1 MSEVIEKKEKIYPK
15 RVKGKFRTI
24 KWVLTSVF
32 LGIYFMLPWIKIDG
46 RQAVLFDIPDRK
58 FYIFNIVFWPQDV
71 FYLAILMLL
80 LAMGLFFFT
89 AVAGRLW
96 CGYVCPQTG
105 FSDIF
110 VAIERFI
117 EGDRHE
123 RMALD
128 HSPWTVKKV
137 FEKITKHSVWLAFSF
152 AISFTFVTYFVPPQE
167 LGWRIV
173 SGNLTAAHAF
183 WLFLFIATIYS
194 FCGFFKELICLVPC
208 PYGRFQS
215 TLCDQDTLII
225 GYDVKR
231 GEPRGHV
238 KKRAAAVGVH
248 GDCIDCSLCVQV
260 CPTGIDIRNG
270 LQYEC
275 IGCADCIDACNS
287 VMKKI
292 GKPQGLIRYGSMNIF
307 SGGTTHIL
315 RPRVV
320 LYAVIL
326 VVLISGLFYKV
337 ATRIPLEID
346 VVRNRTSLYQKTS
359 DGKILNIYTIKALN
373 MDQRDHR
380 FMIKVEG
387 MQAKLVIGA
396 NPIQV
401 KGGEVYQT
409 TVSLAIDEKA
419 ATKKIS
425 HFAFVIED
433 VDNPRDKAR
442 RESTFLAPVI

>member
-1 MSEVIEKKEKIYPK
+1 MSETFDWQEKIYPK

-32 LGIYFMLPWIKIDG
+32 LGTYFILPWIKIDG

-58 FYIFNIVFWPQDV
+58 FYIFNVVFWPQDV
-71 FYLAILMLL
+71 FYFAILMLL

-96 CGYVCPQTG
+96 CGYACPQTV
-105 FSDIF
+105 FSDLFI
-110 VAIERFI
+110 AIERFI

-128 HSPWTVKKV
+128 HAPWTMKKV
-137 FEKITKHSVWLAFSF
+137 FEKITKHSVWLALSF
-152 AISFTFVTYFVPPQE
+152 AVSFTFVAYFVPPQE

-215 TLCDQDTLII
+215 ALCDQDTLII

-231 GEPRGHV
+231 GEPRGHM
-238 KKRAAAVGVH
+238 KKGAGGAY
-248 GDCIDCSLCVQV
+248 GDCVDCSLCVQV

-287 VMKKI
+287 VMKKV
-292 GKPQGLIRYGSMNIF
+292 GKQEGLIRYGSLNIF
-307 SGGTTHIL
+307 NGGSTHVL

-320 LYAVIL
+320 LYASIL
-326 VVLISGLFYKV
+326 AVLMAGLLYKV
-337 ATRIPLEID
+337 TMRAPLEID
-346 VVRNRTSLYQKTS
+346 VIRNRHALYQKTA

-373 MDQRDHR
+373 MDNKDHS
-380 FMIKVEG
+380 FMVKVDG
-387 MQAKLVIGA
+387 ISAKLMIGN

-401 KGGEVYQT
+401 KRGEVYQT
-409 TVSLAIDEKA
+409 TVSLTIDEKA
-419 ATKKIS
+419 ATKK
-425 HFAFVIED
+425 VRTY
-433 VDNPRDKAR
+433 P
-442 RESTFLAPVI
+442 

>member
-1 MSEVIEKKEKIYPK
+1 MSETFDRQEKIYPK

-24 KWVLTSVF
+24 KWVLTSFF
-32 LGIYFMLPWIKIDG
+32 LGIYFIVPWIKLDG

-80 LAMGLFFFT
+80 LAMGLFLFT

-96 CGYVCPQTG
+96 CGYACPQTV
-105 FSDIF
+105 FSDLF

-117 EGDRHE
+117 EGDRNE
-123 RMALD
+123 RMVLD
-128 HSPWTVKKV
+128 HAPWSMKKV
-137 FEKITKHSVWLAFSF
+137 FEKIAKHLFWLALAF
-152 AISFTFVTYFVPPQE
+152 AVSFTFVSYFVPPME
-167 LGWRIV
+167 LGGKIV
-173 SGNLTAAHAF
+173 TGHLSSANAF
-183 WLFLFIATIYS
+183 WLFLFMAAMYT
-194 FCGFFKELICLVPC
+194 FCGFFKEWVCLVPC

-225 GYDVKR
+225 GYDPKR
-231 GEPRGHV
+231 GEPRGQV
-238 KKRAAAVGVH
+238 KKGAAAVGAH
-248 GDCIDCSLCVQV
+248 GDCIDCSLCVHV
-260 CPTGIDIRNG
+260 CPTGRDIRDG

-275 IGCADCIDACNS
+275 IGCAQCIDACNL

-292 GKPQGLIRYGSMNIF
+292 GKPEGLIRYGSLNIF

-320 LYAVIL
+320 LYASIL

-337 ATRIPLEID
+337 ATRTPLEID
-346 VVRNRTSLYQKTS
+346 VVRNRSSLYQRTS
-359 DGKILNIYTIKALN
+359 DGKILNIYTLKALN

-387 MQAKLVIGA
+387 MQAKLVVGS

-409 TVSLAIDEKA
+409 TVSLSIDEKT
-419 ATKKIS
+419 ATKRVN
-425 HFAFVIED
+425 HFSFVIED
-433 VDNPRDKAR
+433 IDNPKIKAR
-442 RESTFLAPVI
+442 RESTFIAPVK

>member
-1 MSEVIEKKEKIYPK
+1 MSEVIEKQEKIYPK
-15 RVKGKFRTI
+15 RVKGRFRTI
-24 KWVLTSVF
+24 KWALSLVL
-32 LGIYFMLPWIKIDG
+32 LGIYFILPWIRLDG

-71 FYLAILMLL
+71 FYLAILILL

-117 EGDRHE
+117 EGDRHK
-123 RMALD
+123 RIVLD
-128 HSPWTVKKV
+128 QAPWSMKKV
-137 FEKITKHSVWLAFSF
+137 FEKITKHSAWLALSF
-152 AISFTFVTYFVPPQE
+152 AVSFTFVAYFVPPQE

-183 WLFLFIATIYS
+183 WLFLFTAAMYS
-194 FCGFFKELICLVPC
+194 FCGFFKEWVCLVPC

-238 KKRAAAVGVH
+238 KKGEVTTGVH
-248 GDCIDCSLCVQV
+248 GDCTDCSLCVQV

-275 IGCADCIDACNS
+275 IGCAQCIDACNS

-292 GKPQGLIRYGSMNIF
+292 DKPQGLIRYGSLNIF

-320 LYAVIL
+320 LYASIL

-346 VVRNRTSLYQKTS
+346 VLRNRTSLYQKTS

-373 MDQRDHR
+373 MDRKDHR

-387 MQAKLVIGA
+387 MPAKLVIGA

-401 KGGEVYQT
+401 KGGGVYQT

-419 ATKKIS
+419 ATKKVS

-433 VDNPRDKAR
+433 VDNPKIKAR
-442 RESTFLAPVI
+442 RESTFLAPVM

>member
-1 MSEVIEKKEKIYPK
+1 MSSETIDRQEKIYPK
-15 RVKGKFRTI
+15 RVKGRFRTI
-24 KWVLTSVF
+24 KWILTSVF
-32 LGIYFMLPWIKIDG
+32 LGIYFIVPWIKLDG

-96 CGYVCPQTG
+96 CGYACPQTV
-105 FSDIF
+105 FSDLF
-110 VAIERFI
+110 VASERLI

-128 HSPWTVKKV
+128 HAPWRIKKV
-137 FEKITKHSVWLAFSF
+137 FEKITKHSVWLALSF
-152 AISFTFVTYFVPPQE
+152 AVSFTFVAYFVPPQE
-167 LGWRIV
+167 LAWRIG
-173 SGNLTAAHAF
+173 SWNLTATHSF
-183 WLFLFIATIYS
+183 WLLLFTATMYT
-194 FCGFFKELICLVPC
+194 FCAFFKEWVCLVPC

-215 TLCDQDTLII
+215 ALCDQDTLII
-225 GYDVKR
+225 GYDPKR

-238 KKRAAAVGVH
+238 KKGAGGAY
-248 GDCIDCSLCVQV
+248 GDCVDCSLCVQA

-292 GKPQGLIRYGSMNIF
+292 AKPQGLIRYGSLNIF
-307 SGGTTHIL
+307 SGGSTHIL

-320 LYAVIL
+320 LYAFIL
-326 VVLISGLFYKV
+326 VLLISGLFYKV

-346 VVRNRTSLYQKTS
+346 VVRNRSSLYQRTP
-359 DGKILNIYTIKALN
+359 DGQILNIYTLKAIN
-373 MDQRDHR
+373 MDQRDHL
-380 FMIKVEG
+380 FMIRVEG
-387 MQAKLVIGA
+387 MQAKLVVGS

-409 TVSLAIDEKA
+409 TVSLSIDEKA
-419 ATKKIS
+419 ANKKVS
-425 HFAFVIED
+425 RFAFVIED
-433 VDNPRDKAR
+433 VDNPKIQAK